1 MDTLD
6 GVHGK
11 INRARVSLWDLEA
24 DIAAFCEFERRQI
37 VFEHQQHV
45 LRWIDDTPKVP
56 ADYSIRIGEIAYNLR
71 SALDHLVWQLVL
83 VNGACPSTNNAFPIY
98 QDEEK
103 YKKHATRKLKRVA
116 PIHCDLIEEF
126 QTYHGQRG
134 VGAHLWMLD
143 IICNIDRHR
152 RLNIVDLHSMTE
164 TYKEKIEP
172 IIDVCFR
179 DKEVEDASMGYG
191 SDIETIGM
199 SRPPVARVLSACLT
213 AVNTVVDQLSK
224 VEKLS

>member
-1 MDTLD
+1 M
-6 GVHGK
+6 
-11 INRARVSLWDLEA
+11 SLWDLEA

-45 LRWIDDTPKVP
+45 SRWIDDTPKVP

-83 VNGACPSTNNAFPIY
+83 AKGACPSTNNAFPIY

-103 YKKHATRKLKRVA
+103 YKNNATRKLKGVA

-143 IICNIDRHR
+143 IICNIDKHR

-199 SRPPVARVLSACLT
+199 NRPPVARVLSACLT
-213 AVNTVVDQLSK
+213 AVNTVVDQLSE

>member
-1 MDTLD
+1 M
-6 GVHGK
+6 
-11 INRARVSLWDLEA
+11 SLWDLEA

-45 LRWIDDTPKVP
+45 SRWIDDTPKVP

-83 VNGACPSTNNAFPIY
+83 ANGACPSTNNALPIY

-143 IICNIDRHR
+143 IICKGIIQIGSHEFQSSGHDIQPRPE
-152 RLNIVDLHSMTE
+152 LPQGPPSAHS
-164 TYKEKIEP
+164 
-172 IIDVCFR
+172 
-179 DKEVEDASMGYG
+179 
-191 SDIETIGM
+191 
-199 SRPPVARVLSACLT
+199 ARC
-213 AVNTVVDQLSK
+213 
-224 VEKLS
+224 